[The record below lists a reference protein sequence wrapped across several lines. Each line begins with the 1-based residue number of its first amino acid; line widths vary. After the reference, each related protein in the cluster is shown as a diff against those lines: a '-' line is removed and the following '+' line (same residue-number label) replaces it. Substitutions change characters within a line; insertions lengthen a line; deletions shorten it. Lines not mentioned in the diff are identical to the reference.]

1 LGILLKRCFI
11 FPRKSYALK
20 DLGSFLE
27 YNFKYPE
34 LDGLM
39 VALGYHRHVEENEPL
54 DPKILEYNEDD
65 VKVLPHMIDK
75 LTSGKFS
82 INKVP
87 YS

>member
-1 LGILLKRCFI
+1 
-11 FPRKSYALK
+11 
-20 DLGSFLE
+20 
-27 YNFKYPE
+27 
-34 LDGLM
+34 M